1 MTGFGGA
8 RSRPKMRHGFARHGG
23 SEGTQGWRPS
33 GRAQADRASGRRA
46 RARPARDRH
55 GSARRA
61 RESQGALAARGAFVR
76 PERARGARTMRHGRS
91 RSGARLARPP
101 MADARA
107 RRGPAHVRR
116 PGRSRQQTSRRASSD
131 PPAALA
137 RPGDRSG
144 RRARQSGPS
153 RGSGHADRA
162 GASSSRSRS
171 RCAAATPHLL
181 GRRLP
186 APGPRRI
193 VRASTSSAPKSSE
206 PSSRSRFR
214 RHGSSRGARNDRS
227 CWRKSRRCSLRST

>member
-8 RSRPKMRHGFARHGG
+8 RSRRKMRHGFARRGG
-23 SEGTQGWRPS
+23 SEGTQGRRPL
-33 GRAQADRASGRRA
+33 GRAQADRTSRRA

-61 RESQGALAARGAFVR
+61 CESEGALAARGAFVR

-91 RSGARLARPP
+91 RGGARLARPP

-107 RRGPAHVRR
+107 RRGPAHVRC
-116 PGRSRQQTSRRASSD
+116 PGRSRQRTLRRAPSD

-144 RRARQSGPS
+144 RRARQAGPS
-153 RGSGHADRA
+153 RG
-162 GASSSRSRS
+162 
-171 RCAAATPHLL
+171 AAATPHPL

-193 VRASTSSAPKSSE
+193 VRASTRSTPKSSE
-206 PSSRSRFR
+206 PSVRPRFR
-214 RHGSSRGARNDRS
+214 WHGSSREARNGRS